1 MFQQL
6 TIVGNLGTDPE
17 SRTVSTAKGEVAVCN
32 FSVATTHGYGENKKT
47 EWHRVVTWDKNAEN
61 CQKYLKKGS
70 KIFAIGKLETRSWE
84 NKEGQKCYATDMVA
98 NEVKFLDPKE
108 KTDNN
113 NNGWGNNAPK
123 PDPAADDIPF

>member
-17 SRTVSTAKGEVAVCN
+17 LRSTQSGKQVAN
-32 FSVATTHGYGENKKT
+32 FSVATTYGFGDNKKT
-47 EWHRVVTWDKNAEN
+47 EWHRVVVWDKTAEA
-61 CQKYLKKGS
+61 CEKFLKKGS
-70 KIFAIGKLETRSWE
+70 KVFAQGRLETRSWE
-84 NKEGQKCYATDMVA
+84 DKEGKKCYATDMVA

-113 NNGWGNNAPK
+113 NGWGDHAPK
-123 PDPAADDIPF
+123 PDVDQDVPF